1 MVGKMS
7 SVDGEYL
14 IKIDISNF
22 EKNDVKIFAKIG

>member
-1 MVGKMS
+1 MS

-22 EKNDVKIFAKIG
+22 EKNEVKFFAKIG